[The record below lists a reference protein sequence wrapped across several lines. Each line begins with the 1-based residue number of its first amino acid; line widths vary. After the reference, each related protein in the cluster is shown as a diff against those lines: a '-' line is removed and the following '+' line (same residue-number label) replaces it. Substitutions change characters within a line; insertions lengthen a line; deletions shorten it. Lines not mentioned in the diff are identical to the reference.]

1 MTIYY
6 ITDNHDAGA
15 QPRLVEAASNAQA
28 HRHVSRNRFAC
39 KAAKPADVAHA
50 MGLGAKVEK
59 ASEEPDAFGQFVAD
73 AGLSE
78 APQS

>member
-28 HRHVSRNRFAC
+28 HRHVSRYSFAC
-39 KAAKPADVAHA
+39 RAAKPADVAHA
-50 MGLGAKVEK
+50 MTLGATVEK
-59 ASEEPDAFGQFVAD
+59 ASEEPDAFDKFVAD
-73 AGLSE
+73 AGLGE
-78 APQS
+78 AQP